1 MKKVLLA
8 AASILF
14 LLTSCKLDNYDG
26 PNAKVHGKILDE
38 KTGELVGTDI
48 QNGSQLMVY
57 EQGYAAAETHSNG
70 QTWVIKNT
78 GEYRNDLVF
87 AARYEV
93 IFQNGNFYGFTDFMD
108 VKKGD
113 NEIDWKVTPYL
124 RVKDCSITKSGN
136 IVTAKFKLEGGKGNE
151 GVKEVRLFAFS
162 DIWVGNY
169 VKFAIEGGTDKITY
183 GVKDD
188 DGNIPNPV
196 VTVDP
201 SKEYTLT
208 IDTSKNKSFFKY
220 SGKNYYFRVGAQ
232 AQVSGAGTIRH
243 NYSELVTIQF

>member
-26 PNAKVHGKILDE
+26 PNAKIHGRILDE

-57 EQGYAAAETHSNG
+57 EQGYAASETHSNG

-87 AARYEV
+87 AAQYEV
-93 IFQNGNFYGFTDFMD
+93 IFQNGNFYGFTQMIDI
-108 VKKGD
+108 KKGD
-113 NEIDWKVTPYL
+113 NEIDFKVTPYL

-136 IVTAKFKLEGGKGNE
+136 TVTAKFKLEGGKGNE
-151 GVKEVRLFAFS
+151 KVDEIRLFAFS

-169 VKFAIEGGTDKITY
+169 VKFALEGGTDVQKP
-183 GVKDD
+183 GE
-188 DGNIPNPV
+188 V
-196 VTVDP
+196 VNP

-220 SGKNYYFRVGAQ
+220 SGKNYYFRVGAK
-232 AQVSGAGTIRH
+232 ANVPGAGTIRH

>member
-26 PNAKVHGKILDE
+26 PNAKIHGRILDE

-57 EQGYAAAETHSNG
+57 EQGYAASETHANG

-78 GEYRNDLVF
+78 GEYRNNLVF
-87 AARYEV
+87 AAQYEV
-93 IFQNGNFYGFTDFMD
+93 IFQNGNFYGFTQMIDI
-108 VKKGD
+108 KKGD
-113 NEIDWKVTPYL
+113 NEIDFKVTPYL

-151 GVKEVRLFAFS
+151 KVNEIRLFAFS

-169 VKFAIEGGTDKITY
+169 VKFAIEGGTDVAKP
-183 GVKDD
+183 GEV
-188 DGNIPNPV
+188 
-196 VTVDP
+196 VDP

-208 IDTSKNKSFFKY
+208 IDTQKNKSFFKY
-220 SGKNYYFRVGAQ
+220 SGKNYYFRVGAK
-232 AQVSGAGTIRH
+232 ADVPGAGTIRH
-243 NYSELVTIQF
+243 NYSDLVTIQF

>member
-26 PNAKVHGKILDE
+26 PNAKIHGRILDE
-38 KTGELVGTDI
+38 KTGALVGTDI
-48 QNGSQLMVY
+48 SNGSQLKVY
-57 EQGYAAAETHSNG
+57 EQGYPAAETHSNG

-87 AARYEV
+87 AAQYEV
-93 IFQNGNFYGFTDFMD
+93 VFENGNFYGFNQMIDI
-108 VKKGD
+108 KKGD
-113 NEIDWKVTPYL
+113 NEIDFKVTPYL
-124 RVKDCSITKSGN
+124 RVKDCTITKSGN
-136 IVTAKFKLEGGKGNE
+136 TVTAKFKLEGGKGNE
-151 GVKEVRLFAFS
+151 KVNEIRLFAFS

-169 VKFAIEGGTDKITY
+169 VKFALEGGTDQAKP
-183 GVKDD
+183 GE
-188 DGNIPNPV
+188 
-196 VTVDP
+196 TVDP

-220 SGKNYYFRVGAQ
+220 SGKNYYFRVGAK
-232 AQVSGAGTIRH
+232 ANVPGAGTIRH
-243 NYSELVTIQF
+243 NYSELVTIAF

>member
-26 PNAKVHGKILDE
+26 PNAKIHGRILDE

-87 AARYEV
+87 AAQYEV
-93 IFQNGNFYGFTDFMD
+93 IFQNGNFYGFTQMIDI
-108 VKKGD
+108 KKGD
-113 NEIDWKVTPYL
+113 NEIDFKVTPYL

-136 IVTAKFKLEGGKGNE
+136 TVTAKFKLEGGKGNE
-151 GVKEVRLFAFS
+151 KVDEIRLFAFS

-169 VKFAIEGGTDKITY
+169 VKFALEGGTDVQKP
-183 GVKDD
+183 GE
-188 DGNIPNPV
+188 V
-196 VTVDP
+196 VNP

-220 SGKNYYFRVGAQ
+220 SGKNYYFRVGAK
-232 AQVSGAGTIRH
+232 ANVPGAGTIRH

>member
-1 MKKVLLA
+1 MKKVLLV
-8 AASILF
+8 AASVLF

-26 PNAKVHGKILDE
+26 PNAKVHGRILDA
-38 KTGELVGTDI
+38 KTVELVGTDI

-93 IFQNGNFYGFTDFMD
+93 IFQNGNFYGFSDYMD

-124 RVKDCSITKSGN
+124 RVKDCTITKSGN
-136 IVTAKFKLEGGKGNE
+136 TVTAKFKLEGGKGDE
-151 GVKEVRLFAFS
+151 SIDEIRLFAFS

-169 VKFAIEGGTDKITY
+169 VKFAIEGGTDVAKP
-183 GVKDD
+183 DE
-188 DGNIPNPV
+188 V
-196 VTVDP
+196 VNP

-208 IDTSKNKSFFKY
+208 IDTQKNKTFFKY
-220 SGKNYYFRVGAQ
+220 SGKNYYFRVGAK
-232 AQVSGAGTIRH
+232 ANVSGAGTIRH
-243 NYSELVTIQF
+243 NYSDLVTIQL

>member
-26 PNAKVHGKILDE
+26 PNAKIHGKILDE

-48 QNGSQLMVY
+48 QQGSQLMVY

-87 AARYEV
+87 AAQYEV
-93 IFQNGNFYGFTDFMD
+93 IFQNGNFYGFTQMIDI
-108 VKKGD
+108 KKGD
-113 NEIDWKVTPYL
+113 NEIDFKVTPYL
-124 RVKDCSITKSGN
+124 RVKDCTISKSGSV
-136 IVTAKFKLEGGKGNE
+136 ITAKFKLEGGKGGE
-151 GVKEVRLFAFS
+151 KVKEIQLFAFS

-169 VKFAIEGGTDKITY
+169 VKFNPAFAPADPRPDKISLDE
-183 GVKDD
+183 V
-188 DGNIPNPV
+188 
-196 VTVDP
+196 VDP

-208 IDTSKNKSFFKY
+208 IDTNHEKFKNFFKY
-220 SGKNYYFRVGAQ
+220 SGKNYYFRVGAL
-232 AQVSGAGTIRH
+232 ATGISGAGTIRH
-243 NYSELVTIQF
+243 NYSKLETIAF

>member
-26 PNAKVHGKILDE
+26 PNAKIHGRILDE

-57 EQGYAAAETHSNG
+57 EQGYAASETHANG

-87 AARYEV
+87 AAQYEV
-93 IFQNGNFYGFTDFMD
+93 IFQNGNFYGFTQMIDIE
-108 VKKGD
+108 KGD
-113 NEIDWKVTPYL
+113 NEIDFKVTPYL

-136 IVTAKFKLEGGKGNE
+136 TVTAKFKLEGGKGNE
-151 GVKEVRLFAFS
+151 KVDEIRLFAFS

-169 VKFAIEGGTDKITY
+169 VKFALEGGTDQAKP
-183 GVKDD
+183 GE
-188 DGNIPNPV
+188 
-196 VTVDP
+196 TVNP

-220 SGKNYYFRVGAQ
+220 SKNYYFRVGAK
-232 AQVSGAGTIRH
+232 ASVPGAGTIRH
-243 NYSELVTIQF
+243 NYSELVTIAF

>member
-1 MKKVLLA
+1 MLA

-26 PNAKVHGKILDE
+26 PNAKIHGRILDE

-57 EQGYAAAETHSNG
+57 EQGYAASETHSNG

-87 AARYEV
+87 AAQYEV
-93 IFQNGNFYGFTDFMD
+93 IFQNGNFYGFTQMIDI
-108 VKKGD
+108 KKGD
-113 NEIDWKVTPYL
+113 NEIDFKVTPYL

-136 IVTAKFKLEGGKGNE
+136 IVTAKFNLEGGKGNE
-151 GVKEVRLFAFS
+151 KVNEIRLFAFS

-169 VKFAIEGGTDKITY
+169 VKFALEGGTDVQKP
-183 GVKDD
+183 GE
-188 DGNIPNPV
+188 V
-196 VTVDP
+196 VNP

-208 IDTSKNKSFFKY
+208 IDTQKNKSFFKY
-220 SGKNYYFRVGAQ
+220 SGKNYYFRVGAK
-232 AQVSGAGTIRH
+232 ADVPGAGTIRH
-243 NYSELVTIQF
+243 NYSDLVTIQF

>member
-1 MKKVLLA
+1 MKKVLLV

-26 PNAKVHGKILDE
+26 PNAKIHGRILDE
-38 KTGELVGTDI
+38 KTGALVGTDI
-48 QNGSQLMVY
+48 QNGSQLKVY

-87 AARYEV
+87 AAQYEV
-93 IFQNGNFYGFTDFMD
+93 VFENGNFYGFNQMIDI
-108 VKKGD
+108 KKGD
-113 NEIDWKVTPYL
+113 NEIDFKVTPYL

-136 IVTAKFKLEGGKGNE
+136 TVTAKFKLEGGKGNE
-151 GVKEVRLFAFS
+151 KVDEIRLFAFS

-169 VKFAIEGGTDKITY
+169 VKFALEGGTDVQKP
-183 GVKDD
+183 GE
-188 DGNIPNPV
+188 V
-196 VTVDP
+196 VNP

-220 SGKNYYFRVGAQ
+220 SGKNYYFRVGAK
-232 AQVSGAGTIRH
+232 ANVPGAGTIRH

>member
-26 PNAKVHGKILDE
+26 PNAKIHGRILDE

-57 EQGYAAAETHSNG
+57 EQGYAASETHANG

-87 AARYEV
+87 AAQYEV
-93 IFQNGNFYGFTDFMD
+93 IFQNGNFYGFNQMIDI
-108 VKKGD
+108 KKGD
-113 NEIDWKVTPYL
+113 NEIDFKVTPYL
-124 RVKDCSITKSGN
+124 RVKDCSITKSGST
-136 IVTAKFKLEGGKGNE
+136 VTAKFKLEGGKGGE
-151 GVKEVRLFAFS
+151 KVKEIRLFAFS

-169 VKFAIEGGTDKITY
+169 VKFALEGGTDKA
-183 GVKDD
+183 
-188 DGNIPNPV
+188 NPNEPA
-196 VTVDP
+196 DP

-208 IDTSKNKSFFKY
+208 IDTQKNKSFFKY
-220 SGKNYYFRVGAQ
+220 TGKNYYFRVGAQ
-232 AQVSGAGTIRH
+232 ADVPGAGTIRH

>member
-8 AASILF
+8 AASVLF

-26 PNAKVHGKILDE
+26 PNAKVHGRILDE

-48 QNGSQLMVY
+48 QQGSQLMVY

-93 IFQNGNFYGFTDFMD
+93 IFQNGNFYGFSDFMD

-124 RVKDCSITKSGN
+124 RVKDCTITKSGN
-136 IVTAKFKLEGGKGNE
+136 TVTAKFKLEGGKGNE
-151 GVKEVRLFAFS
+151 KVNEIRLFAFS
-162 DIWVGNY
+162 DMWVGNY
-169 VKFAIEGGTDKITY
+169 VKFEIKGETDKA
-183 GVKDD
+183 
-188 DGNIPNPV
+188 NPNEV
-196 VTVDP
+196 VDP

-208 IDTSKNKSFFKY
+208 IDTAFDDNKSFFKY
-220 SGKNYYFRVGAQ
+220 TGKNYYFRVGAK
-232 AQVSGAGTIRH
+232 AEVPGAGMIRH

>member
-57 EQGYAAAETHSNG
+57 EQGYAASESHSNG

-93 IFQNGNFYGFTDFMD
+93 VFQNGNFYGFTDFMD

-136 IVTAKFKLEGGKGNE
+136 TVTAKFKLEGGKGNE
-151 GVKEVRLFAFS
+151 KVNEIRLFAFS

-169 VKFAIEGGTDKITY
+169 VKFALEGGTDQAKP
-183 GVKDD
+183 GE
-188 DGNIPNPV
+188 
-196 VTVDP
+196 TVDP

-220 SGKNYYFRVGAQ
+220 SGKNYYFRVGAK
-232 AQVSGAGTIRH
+232 ANVPGAGTIRH
-243 NYSELVTIQF
+243 NYSELVTIAF